1 MITLRKLS
9 NYFSKLNCKH
19 IADDRETWEYVWEG
33 NNFVGYSICRVCRK
47 RFKASINGEVIK

>member
-1 MITLRKLS
+1 MKFLKQL
-9 NYFSKLNCKH
+9 FCKH

-33 NNFVGYSICRVCRK
+33 NNFVGYAICRVCEK